1 MAVDMFLK
9 IDGIEGD
16 STSDKHKGEI
26 EILSFSWG
34 VSQTGNFQFGGG
46 GGAGKVTSNDF
57 AIVKRLDKATPQ
69 LLEKVCQ
76 GEHIGS
82 ALLTLAKAGGEQ
94 QQEYLKI
101 KLTDIIISSYQTSG
115 ASSGDPAEQVSFAF
129 QSVEVS
135 AADIRPDGSIG
146 GWKETSS
153 CHFGG
158 KGR

>member
-9 IDGIEGD
+9 IDGVEGE
-16 STSDKHKGEI
+16 STDDKHKGEI

-34 VSQTGNFQFGGG
+34 VSQSGGFGPG
-46 GGAGKVTSNDF
+46 GGAGKVSSNDF

-82 ALLTLAKAGGEQ
+82 ALLTLAKAGGDHR
-94 QQEYLKI
+94 QEYLKI

-115 ASSGDPAEQVSFAF
+115 ASSGEPAEQVSFAF

-135 AADIRPDGSIG
+135 AAEIRQDGSIG
-146 GWKETSS
+146 GWKETAG

-158 KGR
+158 KVR